1 MLFDQWARYSEQGRQ
16 LAKAQGS
23 SKRNIRPG
31 SLIHLGIY
39 AMVSLPAPI
48 MPHTFVRM
56 QRANRRLKSSRA
68 DVTAVSHVLQG
79 LIITAT
85 KSTNYFTRLH
95 NHFNKSTSFEFRL
108 LHKVFKTPSLR
119 SVAKL
124 AYPSHSNSYSA
135 RTKQPRFPVGAA
147 K

>member
-23 SKRNIRPG
+23 RT
-31 SLIHLGIY
+31 SLFYTLGNLRDGLFARSHHATYIC
-39 AMVSLPAPI
+39 AHAVC
-48 MPHTFVRM
+48 MP
-56 QRANRRLKSSRA
+56 RANRRLKSSRA

-95 NHFNKSTSFEFRL
+95 NHFNKSMSSEFRL
-108 LHKVFKTPSLR
+108 LHKVFKTQSLR